1 MKSISKIALSGLMA
15 GVFAVSAGSSAFA
28 SKGLCNAG
36 PGSGWKPRE
45 EIRTMLTAEGYEV
58 RKIKIEDGCYE
69 AYAKKDDKK
78 LEVYVHPVTLKIVKI
93 K

>member
-1 MKSISKIALSGLMA
+1 MKSLSKIALSGLMA
-15 GVFAVSAGSSAFA
+15 GLLTVSAGSSAFA
-28 SKGLCNAG
+28 SKDLCNAG
-36 PGSGWKPRE
+36 PESGWKPKE
-45 EIRTMLTAEGYEV
+45 DVRTMLTAEGYEV

-78 LEVYVHPVTLKIVKI
+78 LEVYVHPVTLKIVEI